1 MAVVDS
7 VGQHVL
13 FSGCASERRGQPAR
27 HATIALAKDLHIELW
42 EAPSKGCCGARA
54 DRRVNEA
61 ARQRALAPLFEGTA
75 RGLDIVCLSPACQCV
90 VAAQVAADK
99 SAPAARRPLVRT
111 FTGLMAEESG
121 RERLARAVPSGLAGL
136 RVAVHSTCH
145 GDHNPPRGVSAR
157 PSLSPATL
165 MARLLPWS
173 RRADDPVAAMQA
185 AMGPVTA
192 LSSLVAATGAV
203 SVGDASA
210 AGQCQA
216 YPLLK
221 RASGPFRRGSGAAP
235 CLAAAARA
243 GVDMVVTPCFLCF
256 MGLNSYQ
263 RGLPATDP
271 ARSIPVLHLSQLLGV
286 ACEVAPNNLD
296 LSNTTASARRAL
308 ATFVV

>member
-1 MAVVDS
+1 MADV

-13 FSGCASERRGQPAR
+13 FSGCASERRGRPAR

-42 EAPSKGCCGARA
+42 EAPIQGCCGARA
-54 DRRVNEA
+54 DRRVSEA
-61 ARQRALAPLFEGTA
+61 ARQRALAPLFEGAA
-75 RGLDIVCLSPACQCV
+75 RGLDIACLSPACQCV

-99 SAPAARRPLVRT
+99 SARTARRPLVRT
-111 FTGLMAEESG
+111 FTGLLAEQYG
-121 RERLARAVPSGLAGL
+121 RERLARAVPSGLSGL

-145 GDHNPPRGVSAR
+145 GDHNPPRGVAAR
-157 PSLSPATL
+157 PSLSPASL
-165 MARLLPWS
+165 MTRLLPWS

-210 AGQCQA
+210 AGNCQA

-221 RASGPFRRGSGAAP
+221 RTAPFRRGSGSAP

-243 GVDMVVTPCFLCF
+243 GVDVLVTPCFLCF

-263 RGLPATDP
+263 RGLPAADP